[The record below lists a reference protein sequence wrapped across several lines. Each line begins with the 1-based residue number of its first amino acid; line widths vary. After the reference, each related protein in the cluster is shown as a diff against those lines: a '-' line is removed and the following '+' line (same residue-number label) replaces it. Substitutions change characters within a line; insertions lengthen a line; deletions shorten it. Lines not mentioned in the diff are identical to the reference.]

1 MKLGQIEQL
10 IPTLSTLKDKELPLR
25 VAYKISLL
33 MKAVENDYNF
43 YMEEGKKILKEYAQ
57 VDSEGKYI
65 IDENGNIPFKEDC
78 VDEAQKKVQ
87 ELKEIEGTETN
98 LFFTLDEFDGISLTP
113 AQLQPLL
120 PFIIEE

>member
-43 YMEEGKKILKEYAQ
+43 YMEEAKKILKEYAQ
-57 VDSEGKYI
+57 VDSEGQYI
-65 IDENGNIPFKEDC
+65 TDENGNIPFKEEFA
-78 VDEAQKKVQ
+78 DEAQKKVQ

-120 PFIIEE
+120 PFIKE